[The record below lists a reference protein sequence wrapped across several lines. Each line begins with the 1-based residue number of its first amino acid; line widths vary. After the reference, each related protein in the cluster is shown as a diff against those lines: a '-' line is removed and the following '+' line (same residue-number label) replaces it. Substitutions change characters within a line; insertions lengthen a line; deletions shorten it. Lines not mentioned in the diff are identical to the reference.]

1 MKGLDRGLG
10 KRGKRVRQG
19 LMKIRRVGMGWH
31 SLEGKSSLTVGS
43 LEIIDGR

>member
-1 MKGLDRGLG
+1 MKGLDRSLA
-10 KRGKRVRQG
+10 KRGQRLRQG
-19 LMKIRRVGMGWH
+19 LMKIRRVGMGWQ